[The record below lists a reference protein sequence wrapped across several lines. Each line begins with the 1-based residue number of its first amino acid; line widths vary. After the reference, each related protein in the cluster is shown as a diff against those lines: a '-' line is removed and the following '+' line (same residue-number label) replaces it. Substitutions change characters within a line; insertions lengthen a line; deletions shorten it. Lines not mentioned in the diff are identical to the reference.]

1 MKYLKSVHLELS
13 RALSLLGKIRK
24 RIENRAGKMAQ
35 SGEVNEVVYDHRIL
49 RDWSN
54 VNNTN
59 GTMHLSKDMIFN
71 DGHRLSITVY
81 R

>member
-1 MKYLKSVHLELS
+1 
-13 RALSLLGKIRK
+13 
-24 RIENRAGKMAQ
+24 MAQ
-35 SGEVNEVVYDHRIL
+35 VGEVNEVETDHRIL
-49 RDWSN
+49 SDWSN